1 MSLRENLS
9 EILIQVLLLDS
20 RLLLLDSSLTLS
32 PQKRLKERS
41 TRKKLVVGSRRRNR
55 MLNRWE
61 NRSYSCWEER
71 SSKGSCYSWL
81 GLKEAGG
88 TSLLCRGKGG
98 RHQGRSRDPW
108 GLIGGVGGQGWDLLK
123 QVIEHFLGVRAHCR
137 DLTELRYC
145 WACVPSYAV
154 GETRRGSIQLS
165 QGLSCPRQAAQR
177 GTSQASHNRRY
188 ISSCHS
194 RSDT

>member
-1 MSLRENLS
+1 MTK
-9 EILIQVLLLDS
+9 ILIQVLLLES
-20 RLLLLDSSLTLS
+20 SLLLLNSRLNLS
-32 PQKRLKERS
+32 PKTRS
-41 TRKKLVVGSRRRNR
+41 TRVGLVVGSMQRRRV
-55 MLNRWE
+55 LNRRE
-61 NRSYSCWEER
+61 DRSNSRWKELLHR
-71 SSKGSCYSWL
+71 SSKGGCYSWL
-81 GLKEAGG
+81 GLREAGG
-88 TSLLCRGKGG
+88 TTTRLLCREEGG
-98 RHQGRSRDPW
+98 RHKGRSRDPW

-123 QVIEHFLGVRAHCR
+123 QVIEHFLGVRAHCW
-137 DLTELRYC
+137 DLTELGNC